1 MWQAFVYADASGF
14 GLAGEKD
21 LSRNAQTGIDYAVGN
36 STQIS
41 LSYKLFGLEYSA
53 YGNDNRYKT
62 FSHGPN
68 IGLRFLF
75 D

>member
-1 MWQAFVYADASGF
+1 MCIRDSAQA
-14 GLAGEKD
+14 
-21 LSRNAQTGIDYAVGN
+21 GIAYAVGN

-41 LSYKLFGLEYSA
+41 LSYKVFGLEYSA
-53 YGNDNRYKT
+53 YGNDNGYKT

-68 IGLRFLF
+68 IGIRFLF